1 MTTPIFLCADDY
13 ALTPGISR
21 GIRELAWAG
30 RLSAT
35 SVMTVSPYWESEGT
49 LLKGGEPDISG
60 AFPDVTNLPI
70 AVGLHFTL
78 TEYKP
83 LTNMYDLAPNGQF
96 PKLGALLRA
105 ALLKKLDPDEI
116 AGELMAQL
124 DRFEEVMGMPPAY
137 IDGHHHVHQ
146 LPIVRDIVIEITKD
160 RLGPTAFVRTCN
172 EPLAAIVGRGVAVP
186 RAALI
191 SVLGRTFAKQARRHG
206 LRGNR
211 GFRGVRN
218 FDPQEDVAK
227 LFEAYLTKPE
237 PKMMIMCHPGF
248 DEPVSDID
256 DDIHARRPEELNFL
270 AGDAFARLVVER
282 DVELVP
288 FSATAMPV

>member
-21 GIRELAWAG
+21 GIRDLAAAG

-35 SVMTVSPYWESEGT
+35 SAMTVSPYWDQEGH
-49 LLKGGEPDISG
+49 LLKSSEPALSG
-60 AFPDVTNLPI
+60 RL

-83 LTNMYDLAPNGQF
+83 LTNMYDLAPSGRF
-96 PKLGALLRA
+96 PGLSPLLRT

-116 AGELMAQL
+116 TGELMAQL
-124 DRFEEVMGMPPAY
+124 DRFEAIMGMPPAY

-146 LPIVRDIVIEITKD
+146 LPIVRDVVIEITKD
-160 RLGPTAFVRTCN
+160 RLGPTAFVRSCN
-172 EPLAAIVGRGVAVP
+172 EPLGGIIRRGVAVP

-191 SVLGRTFAKQARRHG
+191 SILGRTFARQARYQG

-218 FDPQEDVAK
+218 FDPRESIAA
-227 LFEAYLTKPE
+227 LFDAYLTRPE
-237 PKMMIMCHPGF
+237 AKMLIMCHPGF
-248 DEPVSDID
+248 DEPVPDVVD
-256 DDIHARRPEELNFL
+256 EIHARRPEEFAFL
-270 AGDAFARLVVER
+270 HSDAFTRLMAER

-288 FSATAMPV
+288 FSATAMTA

>member
-21 GIRELAWAG
+21 GIRELAQAG

-35 SVMTVSPYWESEGT
+35 SVMTVSPYWETEGN
-49 LLKGGEPDISG
+49 LLTSCEPNVSGTFAGGARQPLSI
-60 AFPDVTNLPI
+60 
-70 AVGLHFTL
+70 GLHFTL
-78 TEYKP
+78 TDYKP
-83 LTNMYDLAPNGQF
+83 LTNMYDLAPSGRF
-96 PKLGALLRA
+96 PALGSLLRT
-105 ALLKKLDPDEI
+105 ALSKKLDPDEI
-116 AGELMAQL
+116 AGELMAQI
-124 DRFEEVMGMPPAY
+124 DRFEAVMGMPPAY

-146 LPIVRDIVIEITKD
+146 LPIIRDIVIEITKD
-160 RLGPTAFVRTCN
+160 RLGPTTFVRTCN
-172 EPLAAIVGRGVAVP
+172 EPLIAILRRGVAVP

-191 SVLGRTFAKQARRHG
+191 SLLGRTFARQARHQG

-218 FDPQEDVAK
+218 FDPKEDVAH
-227 LFEAYLTKPE
+227 LFEAYLTRPE

-248 DEPVSDID
+248 DEPVPDVD
-256 DDIHARRPEELNFL
+256 DEIHARRPEELAFL
-270 AGDAFARLVVER
+270 ASDAFARLMKEK

-288 FSATAMPV
+288 FSATALPV